1 MAKIIK
7 FDVIG
12 VKKYIFPIVWYAL
25 ASIYLLTAT
34 SAWDSI
40 DIGLIILA
48 GLYSLFRL
56 PNPWGVVTITDMYI
70 QAGNSKIALDVI
82 DWENVDLDVEKIHL
96 YPVGKS
102 WADGVKIPM
111 KHYSESLRNQLKDL
125 QALGSSNEE

>member
-1 MAKIIK
+1 VAKIIK

-96 YPVGKS
+96 YPVVKS

-111 KHYSESLRNQLKDL
+111 EHYSESLRNQLKDL